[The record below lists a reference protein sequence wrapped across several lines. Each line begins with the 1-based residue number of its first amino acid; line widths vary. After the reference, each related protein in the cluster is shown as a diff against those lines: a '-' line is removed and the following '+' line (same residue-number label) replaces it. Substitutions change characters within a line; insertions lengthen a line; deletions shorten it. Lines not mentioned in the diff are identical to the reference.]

1 MINFIIKGKN
11 IFLAGLLLLTAVT
24 ASRAAAGFDI
34 AVIKM
39 VQSFPAVIFDYLSLF
54 FTILG
59 SGEVSGVITAA
70 FAAVL
75 YWRGRKRA
83 AFYLLLFFGLSVA
96 VELTMKFSVPQPK
109 VFSEFRRGLK
119 LPIAVYSPFT
129 PFAYPSGH
137 ATRSVILTIVFF
149 YAAHLKISGERRK
162 KAAKA
167 ALVILCS
174 LMLISRVY
182 EGSHWPMDILGGICL
197 GAYLAAQILMQFQK
211 DNF

>member
-1 MINFIIKGKN
+1 MINFIIKRKN
-11 IFLAGLLLLTAVT
+11 IFLAGLLILTAVT
-24 ASRAAAGFDI
+24 ASRMTAGFDI
-34 AVIKM
+34 AVIKL
-39 VQSFPAVIFDYLSLF
+39 VQSFPAAGFDYLSLF

-59 SGEVSGVITAA
+59 SGEVTGVITAA
-70 FAAVL
+70 LAAFL
-75 YWRGRKRA
+75 FWRGSRRA

-96 VELTMKFSVPQPK
+96 IELTMKFSVPQPK

-137 ATRSVILTIVFF
+137 ATRSVILTIIFF
-149 YAAHLKISGERRK
+149 YAAHFKLSGGLIK

-167 ALVILCS
+167 ALIILCS
-174 LMLISRVY
+174 LMLISRIY
-182 EGSHWPMDILGGICL
+182 EGSHWPMDVLGGICL
-197 GAYLAAQILMQFQK
+197 GAYLAAHIAIQFQK